1 MLVMLLSLLSIPWV
15 MTALALLV
23 GAGVLFGR
31 IRKTTSAVQAL
42 PGKLNAE
49 GSIALTAGDIGDAD
63 ETLRDMSRAYRAG
76 GIWLLTTDALQQLR
90 PPAGAPDGLDPESL
104 AACRAAL
111 MATLGVKSDA
121 LSRLVPMLSVGPAF
135 AVLTRSGCLPSLQ
148 NHRYVI
154 ARGPHDLRAITIG
167 YLPDGK
173 GGAPKLLTLTSAE
186 LLSPTTDDAARVL
199 SYDLRP
205 PAKSIARHTAPSAI
219 EAEIRACAPRWREAY
234 IHTS

>member
-1 MLVMLLSLLSIPWV
+1 MVLSVLSIPWV
-15 MTALALLV
+15 MTALALIV
-23 GAGVLFGR
+23 GAGVILRRR
-31 IRKTTSAVQAL
+31 IRETTSAVRAL
-42 PGKLNAE
+42 PGKLDAE
-49 GSIALTAGDIGDAD
+49 GSIALTAGDVGDAD

-90 PPAGAPDGLDPESL
+90 PPAGTPDGLDAESL

-111 MATLGVKSDA
+111 MASLRVKSDA

-148 NHRYVI
+148 NHRYI
-154 ARGPHDLRAITIG
+154 ISRGPQTLRAITIG

-186 LLSPTTDDAARVL
+186 LLSPASDAAARVL

-205 PAKSIARHTAPSAI
+205 PPKPIARPAAPSAI

-234 IHTS
+234 TH